1 MIKIV
6 IFDFDGT
13 IADTEQWT
21 LDIYN
26 ELATKYGYKTY
37 TIREMEEMKKMHLS
51 KLLTVP
57 DIPYSKVFILLK
69 EGQSILKKNINNVRA
84 FTEDLKKI
92 LMQIRELTG
101 TIGIISSNTKKNIR
115 RFCKNKDIEMDFI
128 ISSPLFTKE
137 IKINRIINKYRVKPE
152 EILYV
157 GDEVRD
163 IESSQKAGVKIA
175 SATWGYNDKELL
187 SESNPDYLIDSISEL
202 IEILHK
208 ENRKN

>member
-51 KLLTVP
+51 KLLTVL

-92 LMQIRELTG
+92 LM
-101 TIGIISSNTKKNIR
+101 
-115 RFCKNKDIEMDFI
+115 
-128 ISSPLFTKE
+128 
-137 IKINRIINKYRVKPE
+137 
-152 EILYV
+152 
-157 GDEVRD
+157 
-163 IESSQKAGVKIA
+163 
-175 SATWGYNDKELL
+175 
-187 SESNPDYLIDSISEL
+187 
-202 IEILHK
+202 
-208 ENRKN
+208 